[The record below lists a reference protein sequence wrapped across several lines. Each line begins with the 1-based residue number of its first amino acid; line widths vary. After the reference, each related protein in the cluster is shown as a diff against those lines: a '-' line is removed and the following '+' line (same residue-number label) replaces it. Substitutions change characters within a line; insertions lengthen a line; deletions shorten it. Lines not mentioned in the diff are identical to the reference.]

1 VTSRRC
7 VVLEQ
12 GVREQLQ
19 RAGYTVQT
27 VPPVFSKRLPPAHLI
42 ATRGAGETRY
52 IRIRKISRTEPTVE
66 NVERFLGRDITRYR
80 ACMERRRA
88 IPGLRYEIW
97 VSTLRYG
104 ITCFEVSKDSVQEI
118 PRIPP
123 TTPAPDRKPLDAVE
137 GPA

>member
-7 VVLEQ
+7 IVREQ

-27 VPPVFSKRLPPAHLI
+27 VPPVFSKRLPQAHLI
-42 ATRGAGETRY
+42 ATRGPGETRY
-52 IRIRKISRTEPTVE
+52 IRIRKFSRTEPTVE
-66 NVERFLGRDITRYR
+66 NVERFLGRDIIRYR
-80 ACMERRRA
+80 TCIVRRPA
-88 IPGLRYEIW
+88 LLGLHHEIW
-97 VSTLRYG
+97 VFTLRHG
-104 ITCFEVSKDSVQEI
+104 ITCFEVSKDSVREI

-123 TTPAPDRKPLDAVE
+123 AAAPDRKPLNAVE

>member
-12 GVREQLQ
+12 GVCEQLQ

-66 NVERFLGRDITRYR
+66 NVEWFLGRDIIRYR
-80 ACMERRRA
+80 TCMERRPA
-88 IPGLRYEIW
+88 MPGLHYEIW
-97 VSTLRYG
+97 VSTLRHG
-104 ITCFEVSKDSVQEI
+104 ITCFEVSKDRVQEI

-123 TTPAPDRKPLDAVE
+123 AVPAPVRKPLDAQE